1 MASILSFGAGETKT
15 YMVVHQVNID
25 QTAEIATAEDET
37 GKVIEI
43 KAYSKSVERKYEGL
57 LKKDSTPPTAG
68 SVVDVDGW
76 NALVLAVNESKSSKD
91 FTKLSITMKT
101 SDSANLEAL

>member
-37 GKVIEI
+37 GKVIEM
-43 KAYSKSVERKYEGL
+43 KAYSKSEERKYEGL
-57 LKKDSTPPTAG
+57 LKAATTPPEVG
-68 SVVDVDGW
+68 SIATVDEW
-76 NALVLAVNESKSSKD
+76 NGLVTAVNETKNNKE
-91 FTKLSITMKT
+91 FTKLSITMKA